1 MSIRDVFVDFFSKIH
16 RLGLEYAVGGS
27 YASSAWGVP
36 RQTNDLDI
44 VLTLD
49 EKSVYEFIS
58 TFEKDYLL
66 NEKELREALKSH
78 SRYRVFQIIHKKE
91 VVKIDV
97 FLAGTDAYS
106 KSEMRRKKRIE
117 LLPKLYINCLA
128 PENIVL
134 RKLDWIKMHP
144 SDRQWNDVIG
154 ILETRENELNKN
166 YMRRWAAKLKVSS
179 LLKKAFSEVKRS

>member
-1 MSIRDVFVDFFSKIH
+1 MSIRDVFADFFSKIH

-27 YASSAWGVP
+27 YASSAWGIP

-44 VLTLD
+44 VLSLD
-49 EKSVYEFIS
+49 EKSVYKFIS
-58 TFEKDYLL
+58 AFKKDYLL
-66 NEKELREALKSH
+66 NENELWEALNSH
-78 SRYRVFQIIHKKE
+78 SRYRVFQVIHRRE
-91 VVKIDV
+91 VIKIDI

-117 LLPKLYINCLA
+117 LLPKLYIDCLA

-154 ILETRENELNKN
+154 ILETRKNELNKN
-166 YMRRWAAKLKVSS
+166 YMRRWAVKLRVSS
-179 LLKKAFSEVKRS
+179 LFEKALSEVKN